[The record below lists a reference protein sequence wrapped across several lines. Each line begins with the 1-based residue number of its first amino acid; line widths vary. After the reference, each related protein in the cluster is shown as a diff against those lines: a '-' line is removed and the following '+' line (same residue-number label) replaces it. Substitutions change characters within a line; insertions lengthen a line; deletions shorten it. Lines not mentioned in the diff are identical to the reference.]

1 MAEDTRGHNRNNPL
15 YTHIVASEGVNWAKD
30 STLNDLVSKADINN
44 TILREL
50 AKQTVPD
57 LEKKLRD
64 AETKAAQRLGD
75 QLESATR
82 QTGQGTTDA
91 IREDTQEF
99 KRYARETKALWQ
111 NKLDNLGGLLTSADP
126 NKFISQFGSSLE
138 KRGGEIGQKL
148 GEALGRSKLAGIIGS
163 IVGTAAAS
171 AITAAL
177 SRSLEISKTFTDLYD
192 TGIAFDGS
200 MQQMTETAVKT
211 RQTLEQMQ
219 SSMSKF
225 STTAAAIGSTR
236 LAEFGKSLLNATRQ
250 GGEYAMTQDQLREAA
265 YGYIDMQLQ
274 TGAELTDSNDELIT
288 GAKNLLDNLTGLSV
302 LTGKSRKEEEAK
314 LRAKMAEA
322 KTRAA
327 VQLLSPEDRK
337 LLEERMA
344 QVPEAARDYV
354 RAAFVELKTGI
365 SNVITPEMRQAVTF
379 GLDPARLYEFQQ
391 GLTDS
396 SISADQFRAS
406 STELFTNINKQT
418 AIFALSTNRLTGA
431 AEQLYNIEGE
441 FLSQREII
449 RRGKEKGLSEEQAL
463 EEARKKALPK
473 PDTQAFIETQNTFIQ
488 SLSTIKSEIDDKML
502 KGVISA
508 TDYMEK
514 FGTKLN
520 ELIGKMGMSTGLTG
534 AETGMLAAGGVAGLG
549 LTGAGVAGV
558 KATKS
563 VVEKGAEAVSKSRLG
578 DIARALKG
586 TALEATTGIEAALPE
601 AEAVVAEGTGLLGK
615 LTKLKGGII
624 GAGVG
629 LAADYGGEALSS
641 AGYTRSG
648 ALAQIL
654 GETATYAGT
663 GATAAGIAGSVI
675 PGAGTVIG
683 AGGGGLIGGAYG
695 LTRGLY
701 EHAGELFYGKD
712 KETSPKEEKPAEP
725 TGPKIEP
732 AKPEVMTP
740 KVPAVP
746 IIKPTAP
753 GVDKEDSAAVEAR
766 NQTDRSNESIQIAE
780 ETRAAE
786 MANRSIMEVS
796 NKKATEF
803 YDRYNLA
810 SDNMIILLK
819 DIADKLD
826 QLNQNVVDQ
835 TSDLDR
841 SITSISGT
849 LI

>member
-1 MAEDTRGHNRNNPL
+1 MAEETRGNTKQNPL
-15 YTHIVASEGVNWAKD
+15 FTHIVAAEGVNWAKD

-44 TILREL
+44 NILREL

-57 LEKKLRD
+57 LEKKLQD
-64 AETKAAQRLGD
+64 AEFKSAKKLGD
-75 QLESATR
+75 QLETATR
-82 QTGQGTTDA
+82 DVGKDTKNALKEDA
-91 IREDTQEF
+91 EEF
-99 KRYARETKALWQ
+99 KRYARDTKVLWQ
-111 NKLDNLGGLLTSADP
+111 SKLDNLGSLLTSADP
-126 NKFISQFGSSLE
+126 NKFISQFSGAFE

-148 GEALGRSKLAGIIGS
+148 GEALGKSKLAGIIGS

-211 RQTLEQMQ
+211 RQTIEQMQ

-225 STTAAAIGSTR
+225 SSTAAAIGSTR

-274 TGAELTDSNDELIT
+274 SGVELTDSNDELIA

-302 LTGKSRKEEEAK
+302 LSGKSRKEEEAK

-322 KTRAA
+322 KTKAA
-327 VQLLSPEDRK
+327 MQLLSPEDRK

-344 QVPEAARDYV
+344 QVPEGAREYV

-365 SNVITPEMRQAVTF
+365 SGVITPEMRQAVTF

-396 SISADQFRAS
+396 STSADQFRAA

-418 AIFALSTNRLTGA
+418 AIFALSTNRLTSA

-473 PDTQAFIETQNTFIQ
+473 PDTQAFIETQSTFIQ
-488 SLSTIKSEIDDKML
+488 SLATIKSEIDDKML
-502 KGVISA
+502 KGVMSA
-508 TDYMEK
+508 TEYMEK

-520 ELIGKMGMSTGLTG
+520 ELIGKMGMSTNLSGV
-534 AETGMLAAGGVAGLG
+534 ETGMLAAGGVAGVG
-549 LTGAGVAGV
+549 LTGAGIAGV
-558 KATKS
+558 KATKA
-563 VVEKGAEAVSKSRLG
+563 VAEKSMEAVSKSRLG

-586 TALEATTGIEAALPE
+586 TALEATTGIESVLPE
-601 AEAVVAEGTGLLGK
+601 AEAVVAEGTGFLGK
-615 LTKLKGGII
+615 LSKLKGGLA
-624 GAGVG
+624 GATIG

-654 GETATYAGT
+654 GETAEYAGT
-663 GATAAGIAGSVI
+663 GSLVGGVAGAPFAGVGAAPGSL
-675 PGAGTVIG
+675 
-683 AGGGGLIGGAYG
+683 AGGILGGTYG
-695 LTRGLY
+695 LAHGLY
-701 EHAGELFYGKD
+701 EHGSELIYGKD
-712 KETSPKEEKPAEP
+712 ITAKPKEETSTE
-725 TGPKIEP
+725 TIGPKVEP
-732 AKPEVMTP
+732 AKPEVIAP
-740 KVPAVP
+740 SAPSVP
-746 IIKPTAP
+746 IIKPVAP
-753 GVDKEDSAAVEAR
+753 EINKEDSVTVEAR
-766 NQTDRSNESIQIAE
+766 NQQDTSNESIRIAE

-786 MANRSIMEVS
+786 MANRGIMEVS
-796 NKKATEF
+796 NKKATDF

-810 SDNMIILLK
+810 SDNMIVLLK